1 MKFGDKLTI
10 LRKRNGLSQEDLGEK
25 LNVTRQTVSKWELGQ
40 TKPDTDKLMEIS
52 KLLNIDFNVLID
64 DSLSL
69 DSVDNNIS
77 SNSNTYSN
85 VVIDDEVRPRKW
97 LLVILIII
105 TIGLVI
111 FLLNG
116 YVTNKKTE
124 DKKGVFDLFGGF
136 SDLFNEMDFDMGNF
150 NASYE
155 NQLYEQFAGTKGGI
169 SVESLLDHI
178 ITNNK
183 TNKKRTIT
191 VIFEDINSSEQ
202 NEIVKVKRRLDTF
215 TDYEVSFSYDDNGYI
230 YEVTIDTIEEEEIE
244 KEPVI
249 SDFEIRSFNSSY
261 EMYAGSEFGV
271 SITNLL
277 DKVITNNK
285 TKKEHIIRVIYKNI
299 NTTDENEIRTIKK
312 SLNDWTDYEVI
323 LDYDDIGFVNQIT
336 IEN

>member
-97 LLVILIII
+97 LLVVLIIVA
-105 TIGLVI
+105 IGLVI
-111 FLLNG
+111 FLLDG
-116 YVTNKKTE
+116 YVSNKKSDEEKFLDFFGGFNDLFDVTDFDKSSFNTTFEFKSGTRMGASVLSLLDDVITNNKTNKKHIITVIFGDLNSSDPTE
-124 DKKGVFDLFGGF
+124 IKNSKKNIDNFTDYEVSIDYDKDGYVNSVTIEVIEKEEKISQFDIM
-136 SDLFNEMDFDMGNF
+136 SFNSKYESFYSGTTNGRAVNDM
-150 NASYE
+150 
-155 NQLYEQFAGTKGGI
+155 
-169 SVESLLDHI
+169 LDDI

-183 TNKKRTIT
+183 TNKERT
-191 VIFEDINSSEQ
+191 
-202 NEIVKVKRRLDTF
+202 
-215 TDYEVSFSYDDNGYI
+215 
-230 YEVTIDTIEEEEIE
+230 
-244 KEPVI
+244 
-249 SDFEIRSFNSSY
+249 
-261 EMYAGSEFGV
+261 
-271 SITNLL
+271 
-277 DKVITNNK
+277 
-285 TKKEHIIRVIYKNI
+285 IRVIYGNI
-299 NTTDENEIRTIKK
+299 NTVDESEIRNLKK
-312 SLNDWTDYEVI
+312 SFGDVWTDYEVI

>member
-1 MKFGDKLTI
+1 MKFGDKLTL

-97 LLVILIII
+97 LLVVLIIVA
-105 TIGLVI
+105 IGLVI
-111 FLLNG
+111 FLLDG
-116 YVTNKKTE
+116 YVSNKKSDEEKFLDFFGGFKDLFDVTDFDKSSFNTTFEFKSGTRMGASVLSLLDDVITNNKTNKKHIITVIFGDLNSSDPNE
-124 DKKGVFDLFGGF
+124 IKNSKKNIDNFTDYEVSIDYDKDGYVNSVTIEVIEKEETISQFDIM
-136 SDLFNEMDFDMGNF
+136 SFN
-150 NASYE
+150 SKYE
-155 NQLYEQFAGTKGGI
+155 SFYSGTTNGRA
-169 SVESLLDHI
+169 VNNMLDDI

-183 TNKKRTIT
+183 TNKERT
-191 VIFEDINSSEQ
+191 
-202 NEIVKVKRRLDTF
+202 
-215 TDYEVSFSYDDNGYI
+215 
-230 YEVTIDTIEEEEIE
+230 
-244 KEPVI
+244 
-249 SDFEIRSFNSSY
+249 
-261 EMYAGSEFGV
+261 
-271 SITNLL
+271 
-277 DKVITNNK
+277 
-285 TKKEHIIRVIYKNI
+285 IRVIYGNI
-299 NTTDENEIRTIKK
+299 NTVDESEIRNLKK
-312 SLNDWTDYEVI
+312 SFGDVWNDYEVI

>member
-1 MKFGDKLTI
+1 MKFGDKLTL
-10 LRKRNGLSQEDLGEK
+10 LRKKNGLSQEDLGEK

-52 KLLNIDFNVLID
+52 KLLNVDFNVLID

-97 LLVILIII
+97 LLVVLIIVA
-105 TIGLVI
+105 IGLVI

-136 SDLFNEMDFDMGNF
+136 SDLFNEINFDVGDF

-155 NQLYEQFAGTKGGI
+155 NQLYEQFAGTKDGI
-169 SVESLLDHI
+169 SVEHLLDHI

-191 VIFEDINSSEQ
+191 VIFEEINSSDPK
-202 NEIVKVKRRLDTF
+202 EIVKAKRELDTF
-215 TDYEVSFSYDDNGYI
+215 TDYEVSFAYDDKGYI
-230 YEVTIDTIEEEEIE
+230 YEVTIETIEEEN

-249 SDFEIRSFNSSY
+249 SDFEIKSFNSSY
-261 EMYAGSEFGV
+261 EMYAGTERGNSV
-271 SITNLL
+271 SWLI
-277 DKVITNNK
+277 DKIITNNK
-285 TKKEHIIRVIYKNI
+285 TNESHIIRVIYGSI
-299 NTTDENEIRTIKK
+299 NTTDETEIRNLKK
-312 SLNDWTDYEVI
+312 SLDKWTDYEVI